1 MLSKHERYYG
11 LGMDALVIACSTLLW
26 FGHGCSRYRML
37 SKHERYYGLGM
48 DALVI
53 VCSRKA
59 NVIMVWASMLSSAH
73 ALQTRTTLWF
83 EYSPYLKVHKPST
96 C

>member
-1 MLSKHERYYG
+1 
-11 LGMDALVIACSTLLW
+11 
-26 FGHGCSRYRML
+26 ML

-53 VCSRKA
+53 VFFRKA
-59 NVIMVWASMLSSAH
+59 NIIMVWAWMLWSAY

-83 EYSPYLKVHKPST
+83 ECSPYLKVHKPSNLLT
-96 C
+96 AIQNRCLEHSADDFQTL